1 MASGDRPFAADD
13 VGLGCD
19 DSCHACCRGRVGEPL
34 VRVTQAAGLWSSPN
48 GAGHTCLVSRR
59 TQKADEGLRS
69 DQFVFDLHHHVLSLY
84 TSVRIYLLSESRV
97 HVSVG

>member
-69 DQFVFDLHHHVLSLY
+69 DQDPLLFDLHHHVFSLY
-84 TSVRIYLLSESRV
+84 VGSNIYSF
-97 HVSVG
+97 

>member
-19 DSCHACCRGRVGEPL
+19 DSCHACRRGRVGEPL
-34 VRVTQAAGLWSSPN
+34 VRVPKAAGLWPSPN

-69 DQFVFDLHHHVLSLY
+69 DQDPLLFDLHHHVLSLY
-84 TSVRIYLLSESRV
+84 VGSNIYSF
-97 HVSVG
+97 